1 MAHGSEAQK
10 PVEQESELLITG
22 SEAMAIACK
31 LADVDVVTAFP
42 IRPYDTVMQFMSQLI
57 ADGKMDCEFIPA
69 DGEHSQFEIVKH
81 ASTCGA
87 RVFCGQQRRGLD
99 VRHGSADGN
108 PGPAR
113 SHGGHRWQP
122 RAR

>member
-1 MAHGSEAQK
+1 MAVMTQ
-10 PVEQESELLITG
+10 PLVEQESELLITG

-69 DGEHSQFEIVKH
+69 DGDRSLTPNLEPVPFPGWGHCSARIYIREGNGSQ
-81 ASTCGA
+81 
-87 RVFCGQQRRGLD
+87 R
-99 VRHGSADGN
+99 N
-108 PGPAR
+108 
-113 SHGGHRWQP
+113 
-122 RAR
+122 